1 MMGVQREMPGQK
13 HVFQRSVY
21 FGHNDNTYV
30 YYIIE
35 MRPSCTLRCT
45 AAAIP
50 TWRPNYPHYYAA
62 IQHYL
67 SNWPKHTKSKYS
79 RNRTGPIFCSG
90 DCGTFCPIFDVIWQI
105 CPHFPDIIAFLCV
118 HWNLF
123 ENLIELHRIWNW
135 LKSLRPAGVGESRA
149 YDWSTVRQPFFAAE
163 LSLQNAKCKCPL
175 LSIFGFSP
183 TCQF

>member
-1 MMGVQREMPGQK
+1 MPSQK

-62 IQHYL
+62 IQHY
-67 SNWPKHTKSKYS
+67 
-79 RNRTGPIFCSG
+79 
-90 DCGTFCPIFDVIWQI
+90 CPTDQNIPNQNIPETEPVQSFAVETVE
-105 CPHFPDIIAFLCV
+105 HFVPYLM
-118 HWNLF
+118 
-123 ENLIELHRIWNW
+123 
-135 LKSLRPAGVGESRA
+135 
-149 YDWSTVRQPFFAAE
+149 
-163 LSLQNAKCKCPL
+163 
-175 LSIFGFSP
+175 
-183 TCQF
+183 